1 MRYPPTPFFTELT
14 LLGICDQNKIVYG
27 ASFLCPTLEPRA
39 VQKSGSSATL
49 GPGKYGLTSNIK
61 LSIFSAKILFHELFL
76 KHQTEGAQVWKV
88 FVGSV
93 FKQHAG

>member
-1 MRYPPTPFFTELT
+1 MRNPPTPFFTKLT

-49 GPGKYGLTSNIK
+49 GTGKYGLTSNIK
-61 LSIFSAKILFHELFL
+61 LSIFSAKILFHELF
-76 KHQTEGAQVWKV
+76 
-88 FVGSV
+88 
-93 FKQHAG
+93 